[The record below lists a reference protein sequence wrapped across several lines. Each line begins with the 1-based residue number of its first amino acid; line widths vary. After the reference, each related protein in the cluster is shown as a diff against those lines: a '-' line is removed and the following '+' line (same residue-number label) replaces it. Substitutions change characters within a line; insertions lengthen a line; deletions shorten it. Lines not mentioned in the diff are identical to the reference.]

1 MTVPLII
8 FLGGLAS
15 LLMCMLVSIFFCKAD
30 DISPLWFLSSI
41 VTGLG
46 LLTCVIIP
54 VTSKYYPVACTVAS
68 TQKTITVVTDYG
80 NFTSNKKEDFDNWKD
95 LTKGFIEVGYSTF
108 GIESA
113 GKAFLVN
120 KPEPV
125 VTSTPVKK

>member
-8 FLGGLAS
+8 FLGGLMA
-15 LLMCMLVSIFFCKAD
+15 LAVCMIVSIFFCKAD
-30 DISPLWFLSSI
+30 EISPLWFLSVV

-54 VTSKYYPVACTVAS
+54 VTSKYYPVSCTVAS

-95 LTKGFIEVGYSTF
+95 LTKGFIKVSYSTL
-108 GIESA
+108 GVDV
-113 GKAFLVN
+113 GPRAFVVN
-120 KPEPV
+120 KPEPEP
-125 VTSTPVKK
+125 TTPVKK

>member
-8 FLGGLAS
+8 FLGGLCA
-15 LLMCMLVSIFFCKAD
+15 LFGCMLVTIFFCKAD

-46 LLTCVIIP
+46 MVTCMIIP

-80 NFTSNKKEDFDNWKD
+80 NFTSNRKEDFDNWKD
-95 LTKGFIEVGYSTF
+95 LTTGFIKVSYSTL
-108 GIESA
+108 GVDV
-113 GKAFLVN
+113 GPRAFSVN

-125 VTSTPVKK
+125 PTTPVKK